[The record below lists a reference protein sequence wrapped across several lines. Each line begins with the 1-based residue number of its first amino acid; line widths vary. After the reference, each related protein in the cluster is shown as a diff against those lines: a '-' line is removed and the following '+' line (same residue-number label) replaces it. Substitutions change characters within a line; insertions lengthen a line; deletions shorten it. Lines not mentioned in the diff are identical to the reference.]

1 MKTKPVQRKKTA
13 CKLVSAQQPLQSPT
27 RAGLEAC
34 MVNNMKEHFS
44 MCDAQENRVAD
55 PEYISF
61 WKKVYDIFL
70 CGVNKVCNM
79 FPVSAI
85 AKSVGISQTA
95 VYKRLKNPP
104 SSPISPFL
112 GPKQRKRRKDA
123 HSEELVP
130 PIVHFWKAATSPSP
144 NTKDVITSHSR
155 VKGAHSKPKVDGIRR
170 LVCNTDEREVC
181 QFLIQHMRYGWREC
195 FTTVRCLSIFL
206 VPQTHPRHFCTST
219 NEKMYELFVK

>member
-61 WKKVYDIFL
+61 RKKVYDIFL

-170 LVCNTDEREVC
+170 LVCNTDECEVC
-181 QFLIQHMRYGWREC
+181 QFFIQHMRYG
-195 FTTVRCLSIFL
+195 
-206 VPQTHPRHFCTST
+206 
-219 NEKMYELFVK
+219 